1 MEKSGKA
8 LAMETLTLHAV
19 YIVQIYPSIPNYQ
32 AVSDMFK
39 ETVPLLK
46 IKNMMTQKRLG

>member
-46 IKNMMTQKRLG
+46 IKI